1 MNATPSPRENY
12 KQTGM
17 KLSVLLM
24 LVLPA
29 LSSAGLNNTYEEP
42 VLLLDPNLG
51 ERVPNITYNETT
63 DQALPTPVEIETTLV
78 RYSLSNSDQ
87 TNLEWQVFD
96 GSLPN
101 GTVSIY
107 NGYVGR
113 IDYVCQYNCIAG
125 FYNPGMDSTPSCH
138 YPYGGKAYLG
148 SPFEILVNKNNF
160 EFLEWKEDSYGSV
173 PQNSVSTCSRGIYV
187 GKNKYGLGKVD
198 VKNQAFFLPRDGSEY
213 WYKDY
218 QVLTFSKDIN
228 SEHISDV
235 KYKTDGVQ
243 IITSPPETM
252 DKASITNKGCQ
263 MVTQTA
269 TLSKTIQEEQR
280 WDTSSSTTVGIKTT
294 ITAGIPDIASVSI
307 EIGAET
313 TLQLSEGTTYTELK
327 EFRVSVQ
334 HDVPPNQ
341 SCSVSMVG
349 HKYEADIPY
358 TARLSRTYSNR
369 ETTWTS
375 ISGTYKGVQIGEVR
389 SVVEPCEPVPDPT
402 PCP

>member
-1 MNATPSPRENY
+1 MWFIL
-12 KQTGM
+12 
-17 KLSVLLM
+17 KLCSYLCLF
-24 LVLPA
+24 PCFY
-29 LSSAGLNNTYEEP
+29 T

-51 ERVPNITYNETT
+51 ERVPDITYNETT

-96 GSLPN
+96 GSLPD
-101 GTVSIY
+101 GAVSIY

-138 YPYGGKAYLG
+138 YPYGDKAYLG

-160 EFLEWKEDSYGSV
+160 EFLEWKKGSYGSV
-173 PQNSVSTCSRGIYV
+173 PQNSVRTCSKGIYV
-187 GKNKYGLGKVD
+187 GKNMYGLGKVD
-198 VKNQAFFLPRDGSEY
+198 VKNEAFFLPWKGAEY
-213 WYKDY
+213 WYKDC
-218 QVLTFSKDIN
+218 QVLTFSKDIY
-228 SEHISDV
+228 SEDISDV
-235 KYKTDGVQ
+235 KYKTDGVK

-252 DKASITNKGCQ
+252 GKAILTNKDCQ
-263 MVTQTA
+263 KSSQTA
-269 TLSKTIQEEQR
+269 TLSKKIQEEQR

-313 TLQLSEGTTYTELK
+313 TRQLSKGTTYTESK
-327 EFRVSVQ
+327 DFIVSVQ
-334 HDVPPNQ
+334 HDVPPNH
-341 SCSVSMVG
+341 SCVVTMLG
-349 HKYEADIPY
+349 YKYEADIPY
-358 TARLSRTYSNR
+358 TGRLHRTYSNGD
-369 ETTWTS
+369 TTWTS

-389 SVVEPCEPVPDPT
+389 SVVERCEPVPDPT